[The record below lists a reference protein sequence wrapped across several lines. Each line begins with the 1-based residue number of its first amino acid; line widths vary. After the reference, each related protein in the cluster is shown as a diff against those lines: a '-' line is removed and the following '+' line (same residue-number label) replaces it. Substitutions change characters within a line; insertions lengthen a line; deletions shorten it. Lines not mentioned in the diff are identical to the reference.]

1 MFIFKIGNFL
11 PLWLTL
17 KEISDR
23 TRQQIKKKKEKGTYS
38 TERAIKLR
46 LNTLYGLI
54 IFPFFDIILL
64 YSTSA

>member
-23 TRQQIKKKKEKGTYS
+23 TRQQIKKKRKKAHTP
-38 TERAIKLR
+38 LR
-46 LNTLYGLI
+46 GQLN
-54 IFPFFDIILL
+54 FV
-64 YSTSA
+64 